1 MYCITFYMCDGS
13 KYVIGGVGA
22 GAYGL
27 LRDKTDRELRYAHFD
42 LTGYKIITFYDT
54 NGNWEHVDEAHI
66 NLEKTISINV
76 MDENKRRGSD

>member
-1 MYCITFYMCDGS
+1 MYCITFNMCDGS

-42 LTGYKIITFYDT
+42 LTGYKIITFYDS

-66 NLEKTISINV
+66 NLEKVISINV
-76 MDENKRRGSD
+76 MNENKRRESE

>member
-27 LRDKTDRELRYAHFD
+27 LRDKTDRELRYVH
-42 LTGYKIITFYDT
+42 
-54 NGNWEHVDEAHI
+54 
-66 NLEKTISINV
+66 
-76 MDENKRRGSD
+76 MDESKLIDYQCDQLQELWALSRILYGLLLEFENNFKLIKYRK

>member
-1 MYCITFYMCDGS
+1 MCDGS

-42 LTGYKIITFYDT
+42 LTGYKTITFYDP
-54 NGNWEHVDEAHI
+54 NGNCEHVDEAHI

-76 MDENKRRGSD
+76 MDENKRRNEEAEKYI

>member
-1 MYCITFYMCDGS
+1 MCDGS

-27 LRDKTDRELRYAHFD
+27 LRDKTDRELRYVHFD
-42 LTGYKIITFYDT
+42 STGYKTFYDP
-54 NGNWEHVDEAHI
+54 NGNWERVDEAHI

-76 MDENKRRGSD
+76 MDENKRKGSN

>member
-27 LRDKTDRELRYAHFD
+27 LRDKTDMDYFWSL
-42 LTGYKIITFYDT
+42 KIIS
-54 NGNWEHVDEAHI
+54 
-66 NLEKTISINV
+66 NL
-76 MDENKRRGSD
+76 